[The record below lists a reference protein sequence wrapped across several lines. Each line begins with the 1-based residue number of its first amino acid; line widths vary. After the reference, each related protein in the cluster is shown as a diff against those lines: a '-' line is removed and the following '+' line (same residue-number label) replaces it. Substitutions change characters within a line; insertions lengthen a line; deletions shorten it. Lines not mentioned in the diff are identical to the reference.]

1 MRLTQVPL
9 VPQFS
14 QNSPVLMET
23 NPLNSIILLTP
34 LISVEHM
41 GKLNSPVLTESSN
54 LITGKRH
61 IFLVGGLE
69 QFGTYFIFP
78 YVGNHNLNWLIIFRG
93 VETTNRIPNAKRDFF
108 PHVWAILLQVYGYSH
123 VSRDQASAVPWTR
136 KSVNGSALLG
146 TSHPETMFPPPPR
159 IERFWGTDM
168 IYHSKSWFLVKDL
181 INRDVSLHSKKCGF
195 LWANIVSSAVNK
207 SKFRDWTI
215 KMGDFWVTRDP
226 LVTQFT
232 IPET

>member
-136 KSVNGSALLG
+136 KSVNGLALLG
-146 TSHPETMFPPPPR
+146 TSHPETMFPPPNWK
-159 IERFWGTDM
+159 ILGYWYDISFEIVVSCERSDQSRCKFALKKMCFFMGK
-168 IYHSKSWFLVKDL
+168 HSEFSGEQVE
-181 INRDVSLHSKKCGF
+181 I
-195 LWANIVSSAVNK
+195 
-207 SKFRDWTI
+207 
-215 KMGDFWVTRDP
+215 
-226 LVTQFT
+226 
-232 IPET
+232 

>member
-54 LITGKRH
+54 LITEKRH

-108 PHVWAILLQVYGYSH
+108 PQCLGDFAAGLWLLARVTWPGFGGSLDEEIGQWIGFIGNISSGNH
-123 VSRDQASAVPWTR
+123 VSPPNWKILGYWYDISFEIVVSCERSDQSR
-136 KSVNGSALLG
+136 CKFALQKMWFFMG
-146 TSHPETMFPPPPR
+146 K
-159 IERFWGTDM
+159 
-168 IYHSKSWFLVKDL
+168 HSEFSGEQVE
-181 INRDVSLHSKKCGF
+181 I
-195 LWANIVSSAVNK
+195 
-207 SKFRDWTI
+207 
-215 KMGDFWVTRDP
+215 
-226 LVTQFT
+226 
-232 IPET
+232 